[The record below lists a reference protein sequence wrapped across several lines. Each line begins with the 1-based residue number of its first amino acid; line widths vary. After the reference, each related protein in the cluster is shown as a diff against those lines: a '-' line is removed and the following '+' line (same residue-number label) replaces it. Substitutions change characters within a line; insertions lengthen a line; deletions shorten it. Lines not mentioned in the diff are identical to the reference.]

1 MKNNTKNKR
10 NEEANKKVIS
20 IDVAL
25 ENAKIE
31 LANSVATIANKYGL
45 TAYLLELILGQVY
58 NDILVLKQQQMK
70 ENKNHDKGSDI
81 NDSNN

>member
-70 ENKNHDKGSDI
+70 EHKNHNKGSDI